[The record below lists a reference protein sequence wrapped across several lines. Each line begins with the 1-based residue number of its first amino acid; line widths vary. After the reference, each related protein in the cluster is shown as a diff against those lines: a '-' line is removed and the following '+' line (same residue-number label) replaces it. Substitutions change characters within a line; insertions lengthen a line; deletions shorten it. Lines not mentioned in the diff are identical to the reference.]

1 MEYKDWYKIFNNYAK
16 TYDLKEKWIMYKFH
30 HTYRVV
36 EYAKQIALSL
46 SLTKEDVDIVVLAS
60 LLHDIARFKQYSEF
74 KTFTDK
80 LSFDHGDE
88 AVKILKKDNFINKF
102 ITNEEDIDIVFK
114 AIKNHNKFKVE
125 EMNERALLIT
135 NIIRDADKLDI
146 MIELANSIDDD
157 KLELDDNLVDAV
169 MTGNLSIRPIEETS
183 VTEILLYI
191 SFVYDINFKYSI
203 NLLKDKKII
212 ENKFNLLEIYF
223 DDKRIDKMKQAVN
236 NYVKERLEC

>member
-1 MEYKDWYKIFNNYAK
+1 MEYKNWYKIFNDYVK

-46 SLTKEDVDIVVLAS
+46 SLTKEDIDLVVLS
-60 LLHDIARFKQYSEF
+60 GLLHDIARFKQYSEF

-80 LSFDHGDE
+80 ISFDHGDSGVE
-88 AVKILKKDNFINKF
+88 ILKKDNFIKKF
-102 ITNEEDIDIVFK
+102 ITNQKDIDIVFK

-125 EMNERALLIT
+125 EMDERALLIT

-157 KLELDDNLVDAV
+157 KLQLDDGLVEAIV
-169 MTGNLSIRPIEETS
+169 TGNLSIRPIEETS
-183 VTEILLYI
+183 TTEILLYI
-191 SFVYDINFKYSI
+191 SFVYDMNFKYSI
-203 NLLKDKKII
+203 KLLKDKKII

-223 DDKRIDKMKQAVN
+223 DDKRIQQMKQAVN
-236 NYVKERLEC
+236 NYIKERLEC